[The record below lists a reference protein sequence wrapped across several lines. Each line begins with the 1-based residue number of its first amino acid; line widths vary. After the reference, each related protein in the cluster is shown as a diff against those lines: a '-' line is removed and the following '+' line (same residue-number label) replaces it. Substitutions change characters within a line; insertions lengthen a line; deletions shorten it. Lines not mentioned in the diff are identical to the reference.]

1 MIATISEFF
10 VSEKSSVPKIDVLE
24 FSGMLFERSNASPIA
39 FFFVRFT
46 RTISSS
52 EFEATRNAKA
62 EPTFPLPIIDI
73 SLTSLTYFTIR
84 TGQLTF

>member
-1 MIATISEFF
+1 M
-10 VSEKSSVPKIDVLE
+10 
-24 FSGMLFERSNASPIA
+24 FERSSVSPIA

-46 RTISSS
+46 RTKSSS
-52 EFEATRNAKA
+52 EFEATRNPNA

-73 SLTSLTYFTIR
+73 SWTSLDYFTIR